1 MNKCV
6 LCFNLGEEK
15 FSAVS
20 AAALKNGIETKQVS
34 QADFSQKLA
43 SLLELL
49 PRENE
54 ICLSPF
60 KEEMLIM
67 AGLLREEMD
76 SFLAQIRSENASVE
90 LKAVVTPYNLGWRC
104 DDLLKELKKE
114 HEAMRKQNKNR

>member
-1 MNKCV
+1 MKKCV

-20 AAALKNGIETKQVS
+20 VAGDKNGIEAKQVS

-43 SLLELL
+43 SLLDLL
-49 PRENE
+49 PRENAL
-54 ICLSPF
+54 CLSPF

-67 AGLLREEMD
+67 AGLSGDEMD
-76 SFLAQIRSENASVE
+76 AFLSDLRQASATVA

-114 HEAMRKQNKNR
+114 HAHFGK

>member
-1 MNKCV
+1 MQKTV

-20 AAALKNGIETKQVS
+20 AAGDKNGIGVKQVP

-49 PRENE
+49 PRENTL
-54 ICLSPF
+54 CLSPF

-67 AGLLREEMD
+67 AGLSREETD
-76 SFLAQIRSENASVE
+76 LFLADLRQAGASVA

-114 HEAMRKQNKNR
+114 HAQFGK